1 MNATALQDVHGRVGL
16 DPVPTIQDDDHEIA
30 PGIQLDETLG
40 IYGERRVFV
49 KPVKNVEVEDDAI
62 AMAEAENTTPTP
74 DKKNNDD
81 RESVE
86 SDSEVTD
93 QDLGRLHFP
102 ASRSDISA
110 KLTSYRS
117 SFDDSQLR

>member
-1 MNATALQDVHGRVGL
+1 MTATPLQDAHGRVGL
-16 DPVPTIQDDDHEIA
+16 DPVPTIQHDDHEIA
-30 PGIQLDETLG
+30 PGIQLDETSG

-49 KPVKNVEVEDDAI
+49 KPVKNVGVEDDAI
-62 AMAEAENTTPTP
+62 AMAEAENTASTH

-86 SDSEVTD
+86 SDSEATD

-102 ASRSDISA
+102 ASRSD
-110 KLTSYRS
+110 TCEG
-117 SFDDSQLR
+117 